1 MNPVGES
8 GGLKMLERIVNRYLS
23 WFGLFIVGVLV
34 LGFIWN
40 WRLLS
45 VALSFTGLLA
55 VVLTAMVDADEK
67 KTLRDKASERTTADK
82 MAIDGHIL

>member
-1 MNPVGES
+1 
-8 GGLKMLERIVNRYLS
+8 MLERIVSRYLS

-34 LGFIWN
+34 LGLIWN

-67 KTLRDKASERTTADK
+67 KTLRDKASERNAGDE
-82 MAIDGHIL
+82 MSID